1 MSHSY
6 CIGYTRFPNQLGFF
20 PWIYCT
26 SEEAKP
32 PGTNRNGFFY
42 LVSFLSAII
51 CRSHVIAPALS
62 LTMLS
67 IESGNRRPVLIFYCA
82 ACLELDKMNMENIR
96 ERMT

>member
-1 MSHSY
+1 MPHSY
-6 CIGYTRFPNQLGFF
+6 WTGYTSFPNQLGFF
-20 PWIYCT
+20 SWIYRT

-32 PGTNRNGFFY
+32 SGTNRNRLFY

-67 IESGNRRPVLIFYCA
+67 IESGSRRPVLISYCV